1 MDISSDATYLHVG
14 SASIQKA
21 NILFF
26 DHDAENVYVILS
38 GRKAAHYQD
47 GNNITIP
54 FDEAVIEGHDPFA
67 SSAALQAHLITM

>member
-1 MDISSDATYLHVG
+1 MNISSDAVYLHVG
-14 SASIQKA
+14 SVSIQKS

-26 DHDAENVYVILS
+26 DHDAENVYIILS

-47 GNNITIP
+47 GNNITVP
-54 FDEAVIEGHDPFA
+54 YEEAVIEGQQPFA